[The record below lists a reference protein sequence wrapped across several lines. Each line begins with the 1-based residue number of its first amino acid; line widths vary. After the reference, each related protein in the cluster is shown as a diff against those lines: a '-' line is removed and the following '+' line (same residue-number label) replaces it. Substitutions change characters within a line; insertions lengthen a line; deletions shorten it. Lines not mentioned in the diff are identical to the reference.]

1 MFQSALYTKPPVL
14 SAEEINIGI
23 EKSFEELDKATALA
37 ERLTLARESFNAIP
51 VENMSQKLVTLFAT
65 NFIDVPSHLVPETS
79 SKALES
85 AQRASG
91 KELKAFALESGDGV
105 ISKIWAFI
113 KKLIAEIR
121 GFLAWIFKGGSSKN
135 TYNFDFSNT
144 FDFNTAFSVTI
155 KPDENFAVFSIG
167 GKVEAATINKV
178 ANEMSKVSGDLL
190 NICIR
195 IHQQTSKMQY
205 SPKIVEDIFGL
216 EKQLKLIAD
225 SDWPGSAYMTV
236 SQNLEAEIVM
246 EKIGE
251 KPTSIPSFE
260 LSQKSV
266 MRSYGQAV
274 EKTHEQLLKAV
285 KELDNSLAK
294 LDKEADAL
302 AKEREGMPASKSSDV
317 IDVIDVNTP
326 REQEKSP
333 QAIRMFVKIVGT
345 LTKGITGASLKFS
358 ERQYKAMKSIAE
370 QSNAKLSA

>member
-1 MFQSALYTKPPVL
+1 MFQSALYSKPPVL
-14 SAEEINIGI
+14 TAEEINIGI
-23 EKSFEELDKATALA
+23 EKSFEQLDKATALA

-51 VENMSQKLVTLFAT
+51 AENMSQQLVTLFAS
-65 NFIDVPSHLVPETS
+65 NFVDVPSHLVPETS

-113 KKLIAEIR
+113 KKLIEKIR
-121 GFLAWIFKGGSSKN
+121 DFLKGIFKGRSAKVTIPGA
-135 TYNFDFSNT
+135 TFDFSNV
-144 FDFNTAFSVTI
+144 FNVTI
-155 KPDENFAVFSIG
+155 KPNENFAVFSIG
-167 GKVEAATINKV
+167 GKVGAETINKV
-178 ANEMSKVSGDLL
+178 ANEMSKVSVDLL

-225 SDWPGSAYMTV
+225 SDWPGSAYITV
-236 SQNLEAEIVM
+236 SENMEAEIVM
-246 EKIGE
+246 EKKGE
-251 KPTSIPSFE
+251 KPSSIPEFE
-260 LSQKSV
+260 LSRMSV
-266 MRSYGQAV
+266 MKSYGQIV

-317 IDVIDVNTP
+317 IDVIDINTP
-326 REQEKSP
+326 REVEKSP
-333 QAIRMFVKIVGT
+333 QAIRMFVKIIGT
-345 LTKGITGASLKFS
+345 LTSGISGASLKFS
-358 ERQYKAMKSIAE
+358 EHQYKAMKSIAE
-370 QSNAKLSA
+370 QGNAKLSA

>member
-1 MFQSALYTKPPVL
+1 MFQSALYSKPPVL
-14 SAEEINIGI
+14 TSEEINIGI
-23 EKSFEELDKATALA
+23 EKSFEELDKATALV

-51 VENMSQKLVTLFAT
+51 AENMSQKLVTLFAT

-113 KKLIAEIR
+113 KKLIEKIR
-121 GFLAWIFKGGSSKN
+121 DFLKGIFKGRTTKITIPGA
-135 TYNFDFSNT
+135 TFDFSNV
-144 FDFNTAFSVTI
+144 FNVTI
-155 KPDENFAVFSIG
+155 KPNENFAVFSIG
-167 GKVEAATINKV
+167 GKVGAETINKV
-178 ANEMSKVSGDLL
+178 ANEMSKVSVDLL

-195 IHQQTSKMQY
+195 VHQQTSKMQY

-225 SDWPGSAYMTV
+225 SDWPGSAYITV
-236 SQNLEAEIVM
+236 SENMEAEIVM
-246 EKIGE
+246 EKKGE
-251 KPTSIPSFE
+251 KPSSIPEFE
-260 LSQKSV
+260 LSRMSV
-266 MRSYGQAV
+266 VKSYGQIV

-317 IDVIDVNTP
+317 IDVIDINTP
-326 REQEKSP
+326 REVEKSP
-333 QAIRMFVKIVGT
+333 QAIRMFVKIIGT
-345 LTKGITGASLKFS
+345 LTSGISGASLKFS
-358 ERQYKAMKSIAE
+358 EHQYKAMKSIAE
-370 QSNAKLSA
+370 QGNAKLSA

>member
-1 MFQSALYTKPPVL
+1 MFQSALYSKPPVL
-14 SAEEINIGI
+14 TSEEINIGI
-23 EKSFEELDKATALA
+23 EKSFEELDKATALV

-51 VENMSQKLVTLFAT
+51 AENMSQKLVTLFAT

-113 KKLIAEIR
+113 KKLIEKIR
-121 GFLAWIFKGGSSKN
+121 DFLKGIFKGITTKIPILGA
-135 TYNFDFSNT
+135 TFDFSNV
-144 FDFNTAFSVTI
+144 FNVTI
-155 KPDENFAVFSIG
+155 KPNENFAVFSIG
-167 GKVEAATINKV
+167 GKVGAETINKV
-178 ANEMSKVSGDLL
+178 ANEMSKVSVDLL

-195 IHQQTSKMQY
+195 VHQQTSKMQY

-225 SDWPGSAYMTV
+225 SDWPGSAYITV
-236 SQNLEAEIVM
+236 SENMEAEIVM
-246 EKIGE
+246 EKKGE
-251 KPTSIPSFE
+251 KPSSIPEFE
-260 LSQKSV
+260 LSRMSV
-266 MRSYGQAV
+266 VKSYGQIV

-317 IDVIDVNTP
+317 IDVIDINTP
-326 REQEKSP
+326 REVEKSP
-333 QAIRMFVKIVGT
+333 QAIRMFVKIIGT
-345 LTKGITGASLKFS
+345 LTSGISGASLKFS
-358 ERQYKAMKSIAE
+358 EHQYKAMKSIAE
-370 QSNAKLSA
+370 QGNAKLSA

>member
-1 MFQSALYTKPPVL
+1 MFKSALYSKPPVL
-14 SAEEINIGI
+14 TAEEINIGI

-37 ERLTLARESFNAIP
+37 ERLALARESFNAIP
-51 VENMSQKLVTLFAT
+51 AENMSQKLVTLFAS
-65 NFIDVPSHLVPETS
+65 NFVDVPSHLVPETS

-121 GFLAWIFKGGSSKN
+121 GFLAWIFKGGMFRYGYMDHDLSHILN
-135 TYNFDFSNT
+135 
-144 FDFNTAFSVTI
+144 ATI
-155 KPDENFAVFSIG
+155 KPNENFAIFCIG
-167 GKVEAATINKV
+167 GKVDSDTINKV
-178 ANEMSKVSGDLL
+178 VNEMNKVTADLL
-190 NICIR
+190 GVCIR
-195 IHQQTSKMQY
+195 VHQQTSKMQY
-205 SPKIVEDIFGL
+205 SPKIVEDIFGFD
-216 EKQLKLIAD
+216 KQLKLIAD
-225 SDWPGSAYMTV
+225 SDWPGPAYMTV

-246 EKIGE
+246 EKKGE
-251 KPTSIPSFE
+251 KPSSIPAFVVSRM
-260 LSQKSV
+260 SV
-266 MRSYGQAV
+266 MRNYGQTV

-317 IDVIDVNTP
+317 IDVIDINTP
-326 REQEKSP
+326 REAEKSP
-333 QAIRMFVKIVGT
+333 QAIRMFVKIIGM

-358 ERQYKAMKSIAE
+358 EHQYKAMKSIAE
-370 QSNAKLSA
+370 QGNAKLPA

>member
-1 MFQSALYTKPPVL
+1 MFQSALYSKPPVL

-23 EKSFEELDKATALA
+23 EKSFEELDKATAMV

-51 VENMSQKLVTLFAT
+51 AENMSQKLVTLFAS
-65 NFIDVPSHLVPETS
+65 NFVDVPSHLVPETS

-113 KKLIAEIR
+113 KKLIEKIR
-121 GFLAWIFKGGSSKN
+121 DFLKGIFKGRTTKSTNPGA
-135 TYNFDFSNT
+135 TFDFSNV
-144 FDFNTAFSVTI
+144 FNVTI
-155 KPDENFAVFSIG
+155 KPNENFAVFSIG
-167 GKVEAATINKV
+167 GKVDAETINKV
-178 ANEMSKVSGDLL
+178 ANEMSKVSVDLL

-195 IHQQTSKMQY
+195 IHQQTSEMQY

-225 SDWPGSAYMTV
+225 SDWPGSAYITV
-236 SQNLEAEIVM
+236 SENMEAEIVM
-246 EKIGE
+246 EKKGE
-251 KPTSIPSFE
+251 KPSSIPEFE
-260 LSQKSV
+260 LSRMSV
-266 MRSYGQAV
+266 MKSYGQIV

-317 IDVIDVNTP
+317 IDVIDINTP
-326 REQEKSP
+326 REVEKSP
-333 QAIRMFVKIVGT
+333 QAIRMFVKIIGT
-345 LTKGITGASLKFS
+345 LTSGISGASLKFS
-358 ERQYKAMKSIAE
+358 EHQHKAMKSIAE
-370 QSNAKLSA
+370 QGNAKLSA